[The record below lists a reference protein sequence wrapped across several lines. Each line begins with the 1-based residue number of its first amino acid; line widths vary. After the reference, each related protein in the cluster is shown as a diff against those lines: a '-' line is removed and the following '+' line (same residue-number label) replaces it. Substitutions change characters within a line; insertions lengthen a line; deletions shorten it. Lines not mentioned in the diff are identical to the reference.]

1 MGVTGDRRN
10 GTRAQTS
17 LPSLAV
23 ALVLLTVVTG
33 LALSVADGTLAR
45 HDRTPDE
52 QRVAAATA
60 ERLVDPTGPL
70 AARANV
76 LNATQ
81 VDAFDRSR
89 LVRAVPPARN
99 ATVTVSLNGSRL
111 ASTGTPDGG
120 ATVRRIVLVERRTT
134 RSVTPNVTG
143 TGSVTLPRRTTT
155 ATISISTPPGTE
167 LWTVRAGDRILLH
180 NRSGLA
186 GTFTVSLVPYETTE
200 LRFEG
205 AGTVPTGSVTVAY
218 APPRTTKAT
227 LEVTVDG

>member
-1 MGVTGDRRN
+1 MRAEQDSQAAG
-10 GTRAQTS
+10 RAQTS

-33 LALSVADGTLAR
+33 LALTIADGTLTR
-45 HDRTPDE
+45 HDRSPNE
-52 QRVAAATA
+52 QRLAAATA
-60 ERLVDPTGPL
+60 ERLVATEGPL

-76 LNATQ
+76 LNATRIG
-81 VDAFDRSR
+81 AFDRSR
-89 LVRAVPPARN
+89 LVRTVPPARN

-120 ATVRRIVLVERRTT
+120 TTVRRLVLVERRTT
-134 RSVTPNVTG
+134 RTVTPNVTG
-143 TGSVTLPRRTTT
+143 AGAVTLPRRTDT
-155 ATISISTPPGTE
+155 ATITISPPPGTE
-167 LWTVRAGDRILLH
+167 IWTVRAQNRVVLH

-186 GTFTVSLVPYETTE
+186 GTFTVSLIPYETTT

-205 AGTVPTGSVTVAY
+205 AGAVPTGSVTVTY

-227 LEVTVDG
+227 VAVTVDA